1 MEQLNNLLSWLKA
14 HNATGFEE
22 NNVSFEYTQRSGL
35 GCIAKH
41 SYKIDDIIFT
51 IPRSIIIGYNTASST
66 PLGLF
71 LTSLS
76 DLDPSTKPN
85 LTCELIIF
93 IEMIY
98 NLKHTDSYYHSYII
112 TLDYKTLPSIL
123 SWPSDLQQCLLGT
136 NLGHSLNNVSKN
148 IKDKL
153 VYIKH
158 LVSLSKPDADKNI
171 TSNIVQHNSYIEL
184 LSNMDEYMLT
194 WAWSHYLSRRYPGHF
209 ALAPGGSA
217 ESSASPLHAREADFG
232 NIGSLVPLLDILN
245 HNSDHEYLRFEVT
258 EESLLVICNHPVAQV
273 SLISILYLSI
283 KSYYI
288 TPLYAYSGSGVV
300 F

>member
-14 HNATGFEE
+14 HNAKGFEE
-22 NNVSFEYTQRSGL
+22 SNVCFQYTQLSGL

-51 IPRSIIIGYNTASST
+51 IPRSIIIGYNAASSS
-66 PLGLF
+66 PLCIF

-76 DLDPSTKPN
+76 DLDPSTKSN

-98 NLKHTDSYYHSYII
+98 NLKQIDSYYHSYTT
-112 TLDYKTLPSIL
+112 TLDYKILPSIL
-123 SWPSDLQQCLLGT
+123 SWPPDLQQCLLGT
-136 NLGHSLNNVSKN
+136 NLGHSLSNASKN

-153 VYIKH
+153 VYIRH
-158 LVSLSKPDADKNI
+158 LISLYKPDVHGSAAN
-171 TSNIVQHNSYIEL
+171 TVQNNSYIEL
-184 LSNMDEYMLT
+184 LYGIDEYMLT

-209 ALAPGGSA
+209 APASGGSG
-217 ESSASPLHAREADFG
+217 ESLQSPLHTREADFG
-232 NIGSLVPLLDILN
+232 NLGSLVPLLDILN

-258 EESLLVICNHPVAQV
+258 EESLLVICNHSVAQV
-273 SLISILYLSI
+273 RYISILYLFI

-288 TPLYAYSGSGVV
+288 TPLYACIGSGVV

>member
-1 MEQLNNLLSWLKA
+1 MDNLNDILSWLKA
-14 HNATGFEE
+14 HYAKGFEE
-22 NNVSFEYTQRSGL
+22 NNLSFDYTQLSGL
-35 GCIAKH
+35 GCLAKR
-41 SYKIDDIIFT
+41 SYSIDDIIFT
-51 IPRSIIIGYNTASST
+51 IPRNIIIGYNTASST
-66 PLGLF
+66 PLGFF

-76 DLDPSTKPN
+76 DLDPSTKSN

-98 NLKHTDSYYHSYII
+98 NLNQTDSYYHSYIT

-123 SWPSDLQQCLLGT
+123 SWSPDLQQCLLGT
-136 NLGHSLNNVSKN
+136 NLGHSLTNASKN

-158 LVSLSKPDADKNI
+158 LISLYKPGTDNSDAN
-171 TSNIVQHNSYIEL
+171 TVQYNSYIEL
-184 LSNMDEYMLT
+184 LYGIDEYMLT

-209 ALAPGGSA
+209 ALAPGESA
-217 ESSASPLHAREADFG
+217 ESSQAPLHTREADFG
-232 NIGSLVPLLDILN
+232 NLGSLVPLLDILN

-258 EESLLVICNHPVAQV
+258 EANLLVICNHPVAQV